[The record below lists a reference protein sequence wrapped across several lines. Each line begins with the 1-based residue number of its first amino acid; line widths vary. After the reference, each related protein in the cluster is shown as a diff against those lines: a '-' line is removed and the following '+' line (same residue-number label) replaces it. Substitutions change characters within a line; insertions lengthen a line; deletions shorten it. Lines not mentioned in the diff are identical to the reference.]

1 MLSSTSLTMAT
12 SALVGLAIAPR
23 AGLATLPL
31 GISYLTIL
39 VALVPVSLYM
49 QRFGRKSGFYLG
61 ACSGL
66 IGGLLSGFAIY
77 IHSFELFCIG
87 AVFQGLA
94 MSSAQF
100 YRFAAAEI
108 VNDDDYRSRAISW
121 VLAGGLVA
129 AFVGPAIATFTREIE
144 GVPLFAAS
152 YSSIAILCAGILLFI
167 RFIEFPQLE
176 QDQNSIQKRPLG
188 RIMLVP
194 GFATAVLCAMAAY
207 GMMNLLMTSTPLA
220 MDQRGMAFAST
231 ATVIQWHIIGMFA
244 PSFFTGHLI
253 HRFGE
258 LKIMSFGILMLL
270 TCIVISHFN
279 DTYSGFLMSLIFL
292 GLGWNFLYIGG
303 TTLLTSVYQPAEK
316 GLIQGI
322 NDLFVFSAVA
332 VTALMSG
339 YLHQSLGWAKL
350 NLITLPALAVAA
362 MSIFLLFLFYFKRQ
376 KSS

>member
-1 MLSSTSLTMAT
+1 MAT
-12 SALVGLAIAPR
+12 SALAGLAIAPR
-23 AGLATLPL
+23 SGLATLPL
-31 GISYLTIL
+31 GMSYLTIM
-39 VALVPVSLYM
+39 VTLVPVSLFM
-49 QRFGRKSGFYLG
+49 QKFGRKSGFYLG

-108 VNDDDYRSRAISW
+108 ASDDYRSRAISW

-144 GVPLFAAS
+144 GLPLFAAS
-152 YSSIAILCAGILLFI
+152 FSSIAILCAGILLFL
-167 RFIEFPQLE
+167 RFIEFPPLE

-194 GFATAVLCAMAAY
+194 GFATAVLCAMVAY
-207 GMMNLLMTSTPLA
+207 GTMNLLMISTPLA

-258 LKIMSFGILMLL
+258 LKIMSLGILMLL
-270 TCIVISHFN
+270 ICIVISHFN
-279 DTYSGFLMSLIFL
+279 DTYNGFLISLIFL

-322 NDLFVFSAVA
+322 NDFFVFSAVA

-350 NLITLPALAVAA
+350 NLITLPALGVAA
-362 MSIFLLFLFYFKRQ
+362 MSIFLLFLCYFKRQ
-376 KSS
+376 KSR